1 MCLLAA
7 FVPHRPNKY
16 FHVTASN
23 GIVSNS
29 PYTPLA
35 IMTASPIASVRVF
48 DPRCRCRLATFAA
61 LPTPS
66 MIEPIIML
74 TDHPL
79 LAPHR
84 QVRRCHR
91 SIHCWHGHAARR
103 SALPRERFSPL
114 RTQVRHRARSET
126 LHKTRSLQRL
136 GSCSAR
142 NVKRAS
148 PLGERASEANVHVIR
163 PFGSPLP
170 LQSLHFPRFARRP
183 SRILGGP
190 ME

>member
-1 MCLLAA
+1 MREIWTSGSIRRMLKRCNSSTTKAPPDERGGNRYVLPKA
-7 FVPHRPNKY
+7 
-16 FHVTASN
+16 TALHLDS
-23 GIVSNS
+23 
-29 PYTPLA
+29 
-35 IMTASPIASVRVF
+35 TA
-48 DPRCRCRLATFAA
+48 
-61 LPTPS
+61 
-66 MIEPIIML
+66 
-74 TDHPL
+74 
-79 LAPHR
+79 
-84 QVRRCHR
+84 
-91 SIHCWHGHAARR
+91 
-103 SALPRERFSPL
+103 L

-170 LQSLHFPRFARRP
+170 LQSLHFPRFALHC